1 MTFQFLQREDVD
13 KIVEL
18 FNENFP
24 DGWNKNM
31 LLSAFDGGRF
41 FSIGCFNNE
50 KLIGAITCSLSIDD
64 ADIEG
69 ITVDKTYRNKG
80 VGQKLLKNA
89 EQNIKDSG
97 ITAVLLEVRQSNI
110 PAKSLYEKAGYKQ
123 IFVRKSYYSD
133 GENAVVM
140 KKELQK

>member
-1 MTFQFLQREDVD
+1 MTFQFLKREDVD

-41 FSIGCFNNE
+41 FSIGCFDNE

-64 ADIEG
+64 ADIERIKKLYGVKTVTIDVTYKDLG
-69 ITVDKTYRNKG
+69 INSENINEVYES
-80 VGQKLLKNA
+80 LK
-89 EQNIKDSG
+89 
-97 ITAVLLEVRQSNI
+97 LEV
-110 PAKSLYEKAGYKQ
+110 LEKTPP
-123 IFVRKSYYSD
+123 
-133 GENAVVM
+133 
-140 KKELQK
+140 ELSADIMDVFTPKPSTLRETFYDL